1 MTATAERV
9 RGWGLLR
16 RILPNASR
24 PATPG
29 PAPEHTPAGATVGTS
44 SHLYTSDAYVYDGA
58 GQTTTALG
66 HAAAPETAEV
76 GERTGII
83 VRFDADP
90 AEQDDTIPALTDGAE
105 LLPAAIFNTL
115 AAAGLPVWH
124 GEPTDVDRSGA
135 LCVWNVRG
143 AA

>member
-9 RGWGLLR
+9 RGWNLLR
-16 RILPNASR
+16 RILPNATR

-29 PAPEHTPAGATVGTS
+29 PAPEHTPAGAAVDTS

-90 AEQDDTIPALTDGAE
+90 VEQATIPALTRGAG
-105 LLPAAIFNTL
+105 LLPAATFNAL
-115 AAAGLPVWH
+115 VAERGYPVWH
-124 GEPTDVDRSGA
+124 GEPTGNDHSGE